1 MSRKRKIHTPE
12 FKSKVSVEAIKGM
25 KTASELASQYQVH
38 PVQISTWKKQ
48 AIESLPEAFKRGK
61 SAKPLTEQELTAPL
75 YEEIGRLKM
84 ELDWLKKSQLSSV
97 GNKRML
103 IEPQHPDL
111 SISRQCALID
121 LSRSSYYHTPCGV
134 ESEQNLQ
141 YLRLIDEQ
149 YLRTPFYGSRQMT
162 RWLVNQDHAVNRK
175 RVRRLMRIMGIQGTV
190 PGPHTS
196 RPHPAHK
203 IYPYLLRGMELHDSN
218 LVWSTDITYIPMST
232 GFMYL
237 AAVIDWYS
245 RYVIAWEL
253 SNTLDHLFCVSML
266 EEALQRAHP
275 VIFNT
280 DQGSQFTSTEFT
292 RCLLDRQILISMDGR
307 GRALDN
313 VFIERLWRSVK
324 YEEVYLNDYQSVLQ
338 LYQGLGQYFHFY
350 NHERPHS
357 ALGGRTPAQVHYLSE
372 QGLA

>member
-1 MSRKRKIHTPE
+1 
-12 FKSKVSVEAIKGM
+12 
-25 KTASELASQYQVH
+25 
-38 PVQISTWKKQ
+38 
-48 AIESLPEAFKRGK
+48 
-61 SAKPLTEQELTAPL
+61 
-75 YEEIGRLKM
+75 
-84 ELDWLKKSQLSSV
+84 
-97 GNKRML
+97 ML
-103 IEPQHPDL
+103 IEPHHPDL
-111 SISRQCALID
+111 SVVRQCALLD
-121 LSRSSYYHTPCGV
+121 LSRSSYYHTACGICGI
-134 ESEQNLQ
+134 ESEQNLK
-141 YLRLIDEQ
+141 YMRLIDEQ

-162 RWLVNQDHAVNRK
+162 RCLVRQGHPVNRK
-175 RVRRLMRIMGIQGTV
+175 RVQRLMRKMGIQSTA

-203 IYPYLLRGMELHDSN
+203 LYPYLLRGMELRDAN
-218 LVWSTDITYIPMST
+218 LVWSTDITYIPMPA

-237 AAVIDWYS
+237 AAVIDWHS

-266 EEALQRAHP
+266 EEALCHAHP

-292 RCLLDRQILISMDGR
+292 QCLLKREILISMDGR

-324 YEEVYLNDYQSVLQ
+324 YEEIYLNDYQSVSQ
-338 LYQGLGQYFHFY
+338 LHQALGQYFHFY

-357 ALGGRTPAQVHYLSE
+357 ALGGRSPAQVHHASE
-372 QGLA
+372 RGFA